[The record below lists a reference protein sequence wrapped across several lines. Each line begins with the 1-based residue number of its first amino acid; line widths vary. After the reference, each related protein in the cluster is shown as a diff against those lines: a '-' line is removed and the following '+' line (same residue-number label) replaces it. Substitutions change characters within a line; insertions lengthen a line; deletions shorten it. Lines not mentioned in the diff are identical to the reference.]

1 MNDIINRFLL
11 ARDKFIPEMH
21 LDNPL
26 RLINQDLLIVF
37 VGHLLKT
44 KKEYKNLEKQD
55 IQNIFAKMN

>member
-37 VGHLLKT
+37 VD
-44 KKEYKNLEKQD
+44 KEKCK
-55 IQNIFAKMN
+55 ISAF